1 MSSEKPFWE
10 GKTCKEMAGLHVKVT
25 FRNGTVITGMTD
37 NDGDIARNPYVS
49 IDLSNIVGNANAMFK
64 PCEDITSIELLD
76 DPEYER
82 IDNIENVREGDIFV
96 AKSGNLYDIRTCE
109 KRRGTFVFL
118 LSMESEATE
127 WIGSR
132 SFAYALRR
140 NPKLPDHDGL
150 WYDKNNG
157 LWLVVRNSGRLVYSY
172 GSYSCLTDKVYAI
185 QSDDVK
191 ACAPFRLAK
200 AVEA

>member
-1 MSSEKPFWE
+1 MSEKPFWE
-10 GKTCKEMAGLHVKVT
+10 GKTCKEMERLRVRVT
-25 FRNGTVITGMTD
+25 LNNGDIITGRMDAFGYITLSVGTVL
-37 NDGDIARNPYVS
+37 VS
-49 IDLSNIVGNANAMFK
+49 NNGSSEPFVPRQGIKSV
-64 PCEDITSIELLD
+64 ELLD
-76 DPEYER
+76 ESKYER
-82 IDNIENVREGDIFV
+82 IDSIENVREGDIFV

-127 WIGSR
+127 WISSR

-150 WYDKNNG
+150 WYDRNNG
-157 LWLVVRNSGRLVYSY
+157 LWLIRHNSGRLVYSY
-172 GSYSCLTDKVYAI
+172 GSYNVLNDKVYAI